1 MQAEDLSDLLP
12 QIVRQ
17 FRYALSNLH
26 MASTLLAPVAERE
39 QNERLDKRAAMVDQ
53 CFYQM
58 MRLVNQLSAAIRM
71 TQYQPPTL
79 YDRDLGALLDDYCAR
94 VESLARHLELNFRYE
109 RDPGMFLCAIGP
121 DEMEQLFYNLIS
133 NAFKYTPKGGT
144 VTVTLRRGKNR
155 FIITV
160 TDTGCGIEPERL
172 DHIFENYAYC
182 DPLEPGPHGVG
193 LGLTLS
199 HYFAVAM
206 GGTLVAESRVGKG
219 SVFTLSLPI
228 RTMAR
233 GLHDVPLDY
242 AGGFNHSLMG
252 LADVMPHTA
261 FQIRELD

>member
-1 MQAEDLSDLLP
+1 MTFHFASKSEAILLSEFFKEFYRTHNPEATVMGIHFLINIP
-12 QIVRQ
+12 ETP
-17 FRYALSNLH
+17 LH
-26 MASTLLAPVAERE
+26 IWGQREKLFLAFE
-39 QNERLDKRAAMVDQ
+39 N
-53 CFYQM
+53 
-58 MRLVNQLSAAIRM
+58 
-71 TQYQPPTL
+71 
-79 YDRDLGALLDDYCAR
+79 
-94 VESLARHLELNFRYE
+94 
-109 RDPGMFLCAIGP
+109 
-121 DEMEQLFYNLIS
+121 LFYNALRFTPEGGSITLNVIS
-133 NAFKYTPKGGT
+133 SNSDIEIR
-144 VTVTLRRGKNR
+144 L
-155 FIITV
+155 